1 MSLRTLATP
10 TFALAAVLAATVATP
25 APAAEAPSCAKV
37 RMSDPGWTD
46 ITSTNAIAA
55 NLLAPLG
62 YEQDM
67 QQIAVP
73 VGYQGLRTGKIDV
86 FLGNWMPAQSALV
99 DPLKAAGDIEVL
111 NANLENVRFTLA
123 VPSYVGQAGVTSVAD
138 LAKNAD
144 KFDSTIYGIE
154 AGAPANAHI
163 QKMIETNDFG
173 LGGWKLVESSEQ
185 AMLAQVQRAARRENW
200 VTFLAWEP
208 HPMNTM
214 LPITYLAGADAYF
227 GPNYGS
233 TTIYT
238 VSRKGFANDCPNLAK
253 LFGQLD
259 FTVETENLI
268 MGAIAEGKDP
278 KAAAL
283 ERIKAE
289 PAVLETWLAGVTT
302 VKGEPGLPAVKQA
315 LQVN

>member
-1 MSLRTLATP
+1 
-10 TFALAAVLAATVATP
+10 
-25 APAAEAPSCAKV
+25 
-37 RMSDPGWTD
+37 
-46 ITSTNAIAA
+46 
-55 NLLAPLG
+55 LG

-123 VPSYVGQAGVTSVAD
+123 VPAYVGQAGVTSVAD

-154 AGAPANAHI
+154 AGAPANQHI

-200 VTFLAWEP
+200 VAFLAWEP

-238 VSRKGFANDCPNLAK
+238 VSRKGFAGECPNLA
-253 LFGQLD
+253 
-259 FTVETENLI
+259 T
-268 MGAIAEGKDP
+268 EGKDP

>member
-1 MSLRTLATP
+1 
-10 TFALAAVLAATVATP
+10 
-25 APAAEAPSCAKV
+25 
-37 RMSDPGWTD
+37 
-46 ITSTNAIAA
+46 
-55 NLLAPLG
+55 
-62 YEQDM
+62 
-67 QQIAVP
+67 
-73 VGYQGLRTGKIDV
+73 
-86 FLGNWMPAQSALV
+86 
-99 DPLKAAGDIEVL
+99 
-111 NANLENVRFTLA
+111 
-123 VPSYVGQAGVTSVAD
+123 
-138 LAKNAD
+138 
-144 KFDSTIYGIE
+144 
-154 AGAPANAHI
+154 
-163 QKMIETNDFG
+163 
-173 LGGWKLVESSEQ
+173 
-185 AMLAQVQRAARRENW
+185 MLAQVQRAARRENW
-200 VTFLAWEP
+200 VAFLAWEP

-289 PAVLETWLAGVTT
+289 PKVLETWLAGVTT
-302 VKGEPGLPAVKQA
+302 TKGEPGLPAVKQA
-315 LQVN
+315 LKIN